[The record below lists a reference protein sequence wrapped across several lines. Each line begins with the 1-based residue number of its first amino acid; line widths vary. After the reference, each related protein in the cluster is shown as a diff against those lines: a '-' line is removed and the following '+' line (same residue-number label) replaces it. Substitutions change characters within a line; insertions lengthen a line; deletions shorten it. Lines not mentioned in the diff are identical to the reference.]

1 MNEKNYDY
9 LSNQIKYTGFGEDL
23 QAQLK
28 DNMQKQEP
36 EFILKFQKDFG
47 NDQTVATLHFRK
59 SEENDMYFFNRYS
72 LMLKNEQHPEP
83 IHHIFFIGNKE
94 DNTTLKE
101 AYNLMSGR
109 AIYKG
114 VSPKEGEKYH
124 AWLQFNFQETDPNGN
139 YKIKMY
145 HQNYGFDLQS
155 VLKKHP
161 IKELNNEPDSKR
173 LIESLERGNRQ
184 QVTITID
191 GEEKKF
197 FIEAAPKFKSLN
209 FYEASGQ
216 RIRSDKMYRNNAK
229 EQTAKQ
235 DSKQNQDEVDEEETG
250 FDSGPKKTRRKRQNI
265 S

>member
-9 LSNQIKYTGFGEDL
+9 LSNQIKYTGFGEEL

-28 DNMQKQEP
+28 DKMLKQEP

-59 SEENDMYFFNRYS
+59 SGENDMYFFNRYS
-72 LMLKNEQHPEP
+72 LMLKNEQHPEA
-83 IHHIFFIGNKE
+83 INHTFFIGTKE

-109 AIYKG
+109 AIYKE
-114 VSPKEGEKYH
+114 VSPKDAENYH
-124 AWLQFNFQETDPNGN
+124 AWFQINFQETDANGN
-139 YKIKMY
+139 YKMKMY
-145 HQNYGFDLQS
+145 HQKYGFDLKS

-161 IKELNNEPDSKR
+161 IKELNNEIDSKR

-184 QVTITID
+184 QVTITVD
-191 GEEKKF
+191 GQEKKLL
-197 FIEAAPKFKSLN
+197 IEAAPKFKSLN

-216 RIRSDKMYRNNAK
+216 RIRGDKIYQNNAR
-229 EQTAKQ
+229 EQTVR
-235 DSKQNQDEVDEEETG
+235 QDEKQIPDQVDEQDASL
-250 FDSGPKKTRRKRQNI
+250 DSGMKKTRRKRHNI